1 MSQKIIDK
9 KVITISE
16 AKEILEKIE
25 NLNLFQIRIM
35 DYVKKFSKI
44 DPAKAKEL
52 VEKLVEKF
60 GIERGDVIT
69 VVNCM
74 PTSIEELRVFFSG
87 SRKRFI
93 LSSQLEEILKLLD
106 DYR

>member
-25 NLNLFQIRIM
+25 NLNLFQLRIM

-44 DPAKAKEL
+44 DPAEAKEL
-52 VEKLVEKF
+52 VDQLVEKF
-60 GIERGDVIT
+60 GIEREDVIT

-87 SRKRFI
+87 GRKRFI